1 MEKDRSIAE
10 RRDVII
16 RKVLEDMFALQ
27 RKRLG
32 IVGAKLVACVARPP
46 NESGR
51 RPPKHVA
58 HHAWSQIGSAAPLSE
73 NEMKGIVTPARKY
86 HDIRTTQNERGD
98 HNGQQSQR
106 SEPRCAPSSAEF
118 VGRERWTDCIP
129 GAGRARTRQYRY
141 RYPARARSPAACRIR
156 ATGLRRSAA
165 CRICAASLRRAPA
178 VVAYPAPV
186 YGGVSLGFG
195 WHDGGRHHW
204 RR

>member
-27 RKRLG
+27 RKQLG

-51 RPPKHVA
+51 RHPQPLA
-58 HHAWSQIGSAAPLSE
+58 HHARSPIGSAAPPSE
-73 NEMKGIVTPARKY
+73 IEMKGIVTPARKY
-86 HDIRTTQNERGD
+86 HDIRTTQM
-98 HNGQQSQR
+98 
-106 SEPRCAPSSAEF
+106 SEEVTMANRTKGPRLGVLLVALGLSTAS
-118 VGRERWTDCIP
+118 VGLT
-129 GAGRARTRQYRY
+129 A
-141 RYPARARSPAACRIR
+141 SPAQAEHGHVSI
-156 ATGLRRSAA
+156 GIGIPL
-165 CRICAASLRRAPA
+165 APA
-178 VVAYPAPV
+178 VPPPVVYAPPAYVAPPPVVYAPPAYVAPPLVVAYPAPV